1 MTKDD
6 LLTLLKPNLDIVFL
20 DDAKTN
26 YLQFLIESAIQ
37 FIAREG
43 VKLSEPFSVEDGNL
57 IVMYAAYLDRK
68 RATDEPMPRS
78 LRWALNNRI
87 FGRKSDGT

>member
-6 LLTLLKPNLDIVFL
+6 LLTLLKSNLDIVFL
-20 DDAKTN
+20 DDVKTM
-26 YLQFLIESAIQ
+26 YLKNLIDTAIQ

-78 LRWALNNRI
+78 LRWALNNRV